1 MSSSSHD
8 QHDDINRQDQDVVS
22 LAMEINEEATPHDPT
37 PASPAAPDLP
47 SLGYTGSLR
56 LLPYLVPM
64 ELSPH
69 VTPDDLNVKKVKDD
83 PNPIFAPV
91 VRSVD
96 DALIQHLPQLV
107 DENRKSPFNLYSL
120 QSYYLQ
126 QHLPENT
133 GDAAA
138 VRFFLLRNS
147 SFFVDK
153 TSLLKDWL
161 QETNGCDYIL
171 RPQGFG
177 KTSFLD
183 LLQCLY
189 EGRHELFKGTYLEDN
204 WDWQQE
210 PTTVL
215 RIDLGQAL
223 NYEKWPFAPRHEGS
237 CTTADSL
244 VCASTSSL
252 PMNDTALVMPLEQ
265 SNAYEQMR
273 ESFRQMKQDEPEALA
288 DLDQP
293 KPEAKL
299 PFATRIFNLFY
310 RECTKLTATQ
320 AANVARHKIQQLQNK
335 LWQERPAV
343 LFTPEFAAELQQLGL
358 KIEDLQE
365 HSDLLQS
372 PLFSDDE
379 EAAAAAASLL
389 TPEELDLKEKIE
401 KIASGESLKEILGVG
416 STVDDMGAF
425 TDLTGLD
432 ESFAH
437 ISSWAPERT
446 ALVQISQLLR
456 ACAQHSRVLLIDN
469 IDSPLWECLTNWEQF
484 NQRSK
489 FINALL
495 TVINRYRSAFVRI
508 VITAIMPVT
517 QFVNPRIPLRSSPL
531 PISHRFSCTTAG
543 SYFGF
548 TLDDV
553 MRRLYYWIEHA
564 QWLANGDQAWLTGDS
579 SRPYLTK
586 ETIAE
591 TLKRQYGGYSFDHGQ
606 TEVLNP
612 VSVIL
617 YLRNPGYERV
627 TFWANDY
634 QPMMRY
640 LMYGARLNLRTFF
653 ERMAELANNRGWLV
667 QRQEWHYD
675 EYTIPALPVKPVL
688 ETVAENQGR
697 RVYDLDVS
705 KSVFH
710 VRDGDVT
717 NFQPVVLPNCAYD
730 KKPWTGEH
738 DLIAFPYA
746 VSPYL
751 PLVDLS
757 SLPVAAELLRVNG
770 FTYSARYSDL
780 LDYYRCRGVIPSNVI
795 TETVLRA
802 LDASKRMIDATHADQ
817 EQATKSKGFDIE
829 KVKQVLA
836 EMRYEASRDAKLRS
850 DRIRFEAALKYFT
863 RKQKTTPL
871 TDKDKKTLALY
882 ESLMR
887 KLKVVES
894 LWQTKKQ
901 QRKQQL
907 QQLQQVMSEQLLASS
922 LQPAPVGEAKP
933 TAAASIDPLAVK
945 TPYSVKQSEQI
956 KDGVAINH
964 EQLTALS
971 IKDDV
976 VQRQEQIQLEQA
988 QKQQKAPVQVSALS
1002 RGLRDQIYVW
1012 AQARKP
1018 ESLSDIANL
1027 DALHESGEDTDAPQ
1041 DRVATGITDLSPE
1054 MQHRMDLL
1062 QQARDQFAANADPS
1076 LRLEKMQQA
1085 HMAQIATM
1093 LEERHAEQQAAE
1105 QRRAQAEKGQEEEV
1119 LVGSSVT
1126 EEPEERNQHLTEIFN
1141 KIAAQHASEQHQMQ
1155 ENVALS
1161 AKMRQQLSL
1170 EQTVT
1175 TAYTAAI
1182 SCLTMINSTISSAL
1196 MYIELRE
1203 ALSVDASGV
1212 YQPITLKGEAEDK
1225 AKKGTGRGRKGR
1237 TKKASAVSK
1246 EAASASAAT
1255 ATAQAAPEAAA
1266 STTASAASA
1275 EASGA
1280 AAKNAAQDRLKR
1292 YQAEDDALNKA
1303 LQQSLAHEVDMTAEA
1318 KQMADSGGTP
1328 KVTAAESTLMH
1339 LSQEQIEHAIE
1350 VMAVESREEV
1360 LMQARAFYLAMG
1372 AKVQLLENRPH
1383 ERELTQLGYGEL
1395 NLYQM
1400 LAALGY
1406 VRMRREQNKYLR
1418 AYVHNDESRLTLRY
1432 VMMRSFFHPEKYL
1445 EVWDATLHKIR
1456 DRDFLAKLDMQQL
1469 LKFLNAILE
1478 SFTIL
1483 VPTEVTPALLC
1494 QLFAMWFALNME
1506 ESMMTS
1512 YVLRISTRPIAQ
1524 PRPDILAAALAL
1536 EHAQKMGFNLKPEQI
1551 PYCPEFYSPDHQN
1564 ITFVVNNKEA
1574 IVLEIEVV
1582 RTLGAV
1588 PLALAQVCQRLR
1600 EAQTPLENA
1609 FGVHYEHIKH
1619 LRVRKIAIV
1628 CYANRDI
1635 CRIVLA
1641 RLFSVTEPA
1650 KD

>member
-37 PASPAAPDLP
+37 SSSPAAPDLP
-47 SLGYTGSLR
+47 SLGYTGSLH

-64 ELSPH
+64 EQSPH

-83 PNPIFAPV
+83 PNPIFVPV
-91 VRSVD
+91 VRNVD

-107 DENRKSPFNLYSL
+107 DENRKSPFNLYAL

-153 TSLLKDWL
+153 TSLLKEWL
-161 QETNGCDYIL
+161 QESHGCDYIL

-189 EGRHELFKGTYLEDN
+189 EGRHELFKDTYLEDN

-215 RIDLGQAL
+215 RIDFGQAL
-223 NYEKWPFAPRHEGS
+223 NYEKWPFAPRHEGACS
-237 CTTADSL
+237 ATDSL
-244 VCASTSSL
+244 VCASMSSL
-252 PMNDTALVMPLEQ
+252 PMNDTALVMPVEQ

-310 RECTKLTATQ
+310 RECTKLTASQ
-320 AANVARHKIQQLQNK
+320 AANVARHKIQQLQSK

-343 LFTPEFAAELQQLGL
+343 LFTPEFAVELKKLGL

-416 STVDDMGAF
+416 STVDDMAAF

-495 TVINRYRSAFVRI
+495 TVINRYRAAFVRI

-517 QFVNPRIPLRSSPL
+517 QFVNPRLPLRSSPL

-553 MRRLYYWIEHA
+553 MRRLYYWIEHT

-586 ETIAE
+586 EKIAE

-627 TFWANDY
+627 TFWSNDY

-640 LMYGARLNLRTFF
+640 LMYGARLNLRTFL

-705 KSVFH
+705 KAVFH

-717 NFQPVVLPNCAYD
+717 NFQPVVYPNCAYD

-795 TETVLRA
+795 TETVLQA
-802 LDASKRMIDATHADQ
+802 LGASKRMIEATHEDQ
-817 EQATKSKGFDIE
+817 EQEAKPKGFDIE
-829 KVKQVLA
+829 MAKQFF
-836 EMRYEASRDAKLRS
+836 AKNRVEPINDS
-850 DRIRFEAALKYFT
+850 EIRHHKMNCESVVNYFKN
-863 RKQKTTPL
+863 KQKTTPL
-871 TDKDKKTLALY
+871 TDEEKSILEQYEDALRSILVFELAVH
-882 ESLMR
+882 
-887 KLKVVES
+887 K
-894 LWQTKKQ
+894 KKQ
-901 QRKQQL
+901 EEQQ
-907 QQLQQVMSEQLLASS
+907 QQQQQQAMSDQSGASS
-922 LQPAPVGEAKP
+922 LLPAPVGEAKP

-956 KDGVAINH
+956 KDGVAINQ

-971 IKDDV
+971 IKDDAV
-976 VQRQEQIQLEQA
+976 LRQEQIQQEQA
-988 QKQQKAPVQVSALS
+988 QKQQKAPVQISALS

-1027 DALHESGEDTDAPQ
+1027 DALHEASEDTDAPH
-1041 DRVATGITDLSPE
+1041 DRVETGITDLSPE

-1062 QQARDQFAANADPS
+1062 QQARDQFAANADP
-1076 LRLEKMQQA
+1076 LQRLEKMQQA
-1085 HMAQIATM
+1085 RMAQIATM

-1105 QRRAQAEKGQEEEV
+1105 QRRTQAEKGQEEEV
-1119 LVGSSVT
+1119 LVSTSVS
-1126 EEPEERNQHLTEIFN
+1126 EEPEAHNQYLSEILSE
-1141 KIAAQHASEQHQMQ
+1141 IAAQHSSAQHQMQ

-1161 AKMRQQLSL
+1161 EKTRQQLSL

-1182 SCLTMINSTISSAL
+1182 SCLTMINSTISAAL
-1196 MYIELRE
+1196 MYVELRE
-1203 ALSVDASGV
+1203 ALSVDANGV
-1212 YQPITLKGEAEDK
+1212 YQPIALKSEEGDK
-1225 AKKGTGRGRKGR
+1225 AKKGTGRGRKAR
-1237 TKKASAVSK
+1237 TNKAKAASK
-1246 EAASASAAT
+1246 EAAATT
-1255 ATAQAAPEAAA
+1255 ATALSAPETAA
-1266 STTASAASA
+1266 SVTASSAASAASA
-1275 EASGA
+1275 ASATA
-1280 AAKNAAQDRLKR
+1280 ANDAAQDRLQR

-1339 LSQEQIEHAIE
+1339 LSPEQLEHAIG

-1360 LMQARAFYLAMG
+1360 LMQARAFYMAMG

-1432 VMMRSFFHPEKYL
+1432 VMMRSFFHNEKYL
-1445 EVWDATLHKIR
+1445 EAWDETLHQIR
-1456 DRDFLAKLDMQQL
+1456 DQDFMAKFDMQQL

-1483 VPTEVTPALLC
+1483 VTTEITPALLC

-1506 ESMMTS
+1506 ESMMSS
-1512 YVLRISTRPIAQ
+1512 YVLRISTRPIVA

-1536 EHAQKMGFNLKPEQI
+1536 EHAQKMGFNLKPELI
-1551 PYCPEFYSPDHQN
+1551 PYCPEFYSPEHQN

-1619 LRVRKIAIV
+1619 LRVRKIAII
-1628 CYANRDI
+1628 CYVNRDV

-1650 KD
+1650 QN